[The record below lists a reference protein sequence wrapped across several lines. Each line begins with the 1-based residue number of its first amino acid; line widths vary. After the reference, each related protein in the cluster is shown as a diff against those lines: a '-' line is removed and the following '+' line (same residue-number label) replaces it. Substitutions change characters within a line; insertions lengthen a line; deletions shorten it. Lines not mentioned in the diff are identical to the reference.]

1 MFIDPD
7 ERYFRNANRPISEI
21 FELLPQFQLET
32 NTKTTKFTGN
42 AELLTALEKHLD
54 NSTDTVLHGLQSLA
68 DLIID
73 KTTEE
78 FEISEY
84 QFKSLIDFISL
95 NLNLVQNQL
104 EVKGNIKCAREI
116 TP

>member
-1 MFIDPD
+1 
-7 ERYFRNANRPISEI
+7 
-21 FELLPQFQLET
+21 LLPQFQLET
-32 NTKTTKFTGN
+32 NAQTIKFTGN
-42 AELLTALEKHLD
+42 AELLAALEKHLD

-73 KTTEE
+73 KSADE

-95 NLNLVQNQL
+95 NMNLVQSQL

-116 TP
+116 